1 MDLLRNLF
9 NWNGVLNTGHLYNY
23 LFIIQMIRFGGNFG
37 LFRAIRYK
45 AVTEIKLP
53 AFSPTMSEG
62 RIVNW
67 TVKEG

>member
-1 MDLLRNLF
+1 MFRYLSIHNKYNLF
-9 NWNGVLNTGHLYNY
+9 KRLEFTA
-23 LFIIQMIRFGGNFG
+23 IIP
-37 LFRAIRYK
+37 
-45 AVTEIKLP
+45 IKLP